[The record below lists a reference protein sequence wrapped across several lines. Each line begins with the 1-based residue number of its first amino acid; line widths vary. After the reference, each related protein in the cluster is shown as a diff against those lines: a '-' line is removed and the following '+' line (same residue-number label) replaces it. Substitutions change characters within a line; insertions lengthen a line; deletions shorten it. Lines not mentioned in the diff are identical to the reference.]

1 MPAAEGGVVSAMRRN
16 GFTLIELLVVIA
28 IIALL
33 IGILLPA
40 LGAAR
45 QQAYKCIELAG
56 VRSLMQAYTLYA
68 DDNRG
73 LVLRS
78 GYGRSTPE
86 DLRLLQAL
94 KLRDQ
99 WGERVTNPLIIPRYP
114 LWIGPYV
121 DFQWEGSTHVLAAA
135 KRLNEVRPESN
146 DSAVAWNYQ
155 VSVFPSFGYNSTF
168 LGGTTN
174 TTTAARNAIFEKGY
188 FVKRISDPLAPS
200 ELLTFVSAYGEFAG
214 SGLQEGYAT
223 ASPPPLDAE
232 PWTEQTDSQAY
243 GNAHPRYGG
252 KAAVGFFDGHAG
264 MVADEGLR
272 DRRLWSDDARRE
284 NEPNWDPM
292 TAAR

>member
-1 MPAAEGGVVSAMRRN
+1 MLRPMRRN

-40 LGAAR
+40 LGKAR

-86 DLRLLQAL
+86 DIRLLQSL
-94 KLRDQ
+94 DLRDQ
-99 WGERVTNPLIIPRYP
+99 WGAKVTNPLIVPRYP

-121 DFQWEGSTHVLAAA
+121 DHSWEGSTHVLSAA
-135 KRLNEVRPESN
+135 KRLSDVRPESN
-146 DSAVAWNYQ
+146 DSAEAWNYQ
-155 VSVFPSFGYNSTF
+155 VSVFPSFAYNATF

-188 FVKRISDPLAPS
+188 YVKRMSDPLSPS
-200 ELLTFVSAYGEFAG
+200 ELLTFVSAYGSFG
-214 SGLQEGYAT
+214 SSGEQEGYAT
-223 ASPPPLDAE
+223 ATPPPLDAE
-232 PWTEQTDSQAY
+232 PWTDGTDAQAF
-243 GNAHPRYGG
+243 GNAHPRYGN
-252 KAAVGFFDGHAG
+252 KAVVGFFDGHAG
-264 MVADEGLR
+264 MVADEDLR
-272 DRRLWSDDARRE
+272 DRRLWSDEARRE
-284 NEPNWDPM
+284 NEADWDPL